1 MVDCPLPRLFF
12 ADIKEVA
19 PSHSQTFMKLLGIHT
34 QSKEDCYRYLWDCQI
49 QVSTSS
55 SCV

>member
-34 QSKEDCYRYLWDCQI
+34 QSKEDAELGKLSLPMGLPDPSLNI
-49 QVSTSS
+49 
-55 SCV
+55 